1 MTSLSAVII
10 TFNEERNIGRCL
22 KSLEGIVQEI
32 VVIDS
37 GSTDKTQQICE
48 SAGAKFIVNPFKG
61 HIEQKNFALDQAS
74 NNWIISLDADEEISE
89 NLGNSIINVMKGKP
103 EIGYSMNRLSN
114 YCGKWIHHGSW
125 YPDTKLRLFDR
136 TKVRWTGINPH
147 DKAMPIIPAKTG
159 HLKGDLHHYSYYTT
173 EEHVKKL
180 DYFSTIAAKA
190 YFEKGRKSSAWNIIV
205 NPAFAFV
212 RDYIFRAGFLDGYY
226 GFLIAKFTANYT
238 FQKYVKLK
246 DLCASKS
253 PQ

>member
-22 KSLEGIVQEI
+22 KSLEGLVQEI
-32 VVIDS
+32 VVVDS
-37 GSTDKTQQICE
+37 GSTDKTRQLCE
-48 SAGAKFIVNPFKG
+48 SAGAKFIVNSFQG

-74 NNWIISLDADEEISE
+74 NIWVLSLDADEEVSPRLKE
-89 NLGNSIINVMKGKP
+89 SIQTTMAQNP
-103 EIGYSMNRLSN
+103 ELGYSMNRLSN

-136 TKVRWTGINPH
+136 TKVRWAGTNPH
-147 DKAMPIIPAKTG
+147 DKAMPLEAGKTG
-159 HLKGDLHHYSYYTT
+159 HLKGDLHHYSYYTID
-173 EEHVKKL
+173 EHLKKL

-190 YFEKGRKSSAWNIIV
+190 YYEKGRRSSSWNILI
-205 NPAFAFV
+205 NPAFAFI

-226 GFLIAKFTANYT
+226 GFLIAKFTAQYT
-238 FQKYVKLK
+238 FQKYVKLR
-246 DLCASKS
+246 DLCALKS

>member
-22 KSLEGIVQEI
+22 QSLEGIVQEI
-32 VVIDS
+32 IVVDS
-37 GSTDKTQQICE
+37 GSVDKTQQICE
-48 SAGAKFIVNPFKG
+48 SAGATFIVNPFKG

-74 NNWIISLDADEEISE
+74 TNWIISLDADEEISE
-89 NLGNSIINVMKGKP
+89 TLKNSILEVMKNNPK
-103 EIGYSMNRLSN
+103 IGYSMNRLSN

-136 TKVRWTGINPH
+136 TKVRWTGLNPH
-147 DKAMPIIPAKTG
+147 DKALPIEPSKTG
-159 HLKGDLHHYSYYTT
+159 HIKGDLHHYSYYTM

-180 DYFSTIAAKA
+180 DYFSSIAAKA
-190 YFEKGRKSSAWNIIV
+190 YFDKGRKSSLWNIIV
-205 NPAFAFV
+205 NPAFAFI

-226 GFLIAKFTANYT
+226 GFVIAKFTAKYT